1 MIDIHTH
8 CLPGIDD
15 GPATAEEALMML
27 RLFVAEGVRHVV
39 ATPHVYPGRFDNDR
53 RSIAAALDALRVLA
67 APLGLPLTLGCAGE
81 VRLSEHLPDLLARDA
96 IPFLGESEGWRN
108 MLLELPDAQIPIGTA
123 RLLRWLVEKGI
134 RPVIVHPERNRQIRE
149 APVLVKPMLDL
160 GCQLQLTAG
169 SLLGNFGP
177 RVERAARFMLDR
189 DWVAALASDAHD
201 CSKRRPCLNAAR
213 DWMRRHYDD
222 ALATRLT
229 LTGPALLCG
238 DALPGTEGRA

>member
-81 VRLSEHLPDLLARDA
+81 VRLSEHLPDLLARDDVFPEA
-96 IPFLGESEGWRN
+96 
-108 MLLELPDAQIPIGTA
+108 
-123 RLLRWLVEKGI
+123 LRAL
-134 RPVIVHPERNRQIRE
+134 RR
-149 APVLVKPMLDL
+149 A
-160 GCQLQLTAG
+160 A
-169 SLLGNFGP
+169 P
-177 RVERAARFMLDR
+177 RVTGLFRRKSSIP
-189 DWVAALASDAHD
+189 VKGSTVVNAS
-201 CSKRRPCLNAAR
+201 
-213 DWMRRHYDD
+213 
-222 ALATRLT
+222 
-229 LTGPALLCG
+229 
-238 DALPGTEGRA
+238 

>member
-1 MIDIHTH
+1 MVVF
-8 CLPGIDD
+8 
-15 GPATAEEALMML
+15 PA
-27 RLFVAEGVRHVV
+27 F
-39 ATPHVYPGRFDNDR
+39 
-53 RSIAAALDALRVLA
+53 
-67 APLGLPLTLGCAGE
+67 PL
-81 VRLSEHLPDLLARDA
+81 S
-96 IPFLGESEGWRN
+96 
-108 MLLELPDAQIPIGTA
+108 IGTA
-123 RLLRWLVEKGI
+123 RLLRWLVEKSI

-201 CSKRRPCLNAAR
+201 GSKRRPCLNAAR